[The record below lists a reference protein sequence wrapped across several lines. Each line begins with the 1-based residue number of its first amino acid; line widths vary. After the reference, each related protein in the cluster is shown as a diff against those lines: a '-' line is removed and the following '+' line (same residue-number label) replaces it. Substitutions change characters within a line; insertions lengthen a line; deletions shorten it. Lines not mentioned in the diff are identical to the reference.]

1 MINKQSINL
10 IKSFEGLRLK
20 AYPDPATGGEPITI
34 GYGTTIYNGVQKV
47 KLGDVID
54 EFQAESYLLFDINQF
69 SKSVS
74 KLIKKP
80 LSDNQ
85 FGAITSF
92 AYNVGIPNLRSST
105 LLKKINNDPGDYSIK
120 DEFKKWNRANGKI
133 FVGLVKRRKAEADL
147 YFS

>member
-20 AYPDPATGGEPITI
+20 AYPDPGTNGEPYTI
-34 GYGTTIYNGVQKV
+34 GFGTTVYNGVQKV

-54 EFQAESYLLFDINQF
+54 ESQAESYLLFDVNQF
-69 SKSVS
+69 SKGVS

-105 LLKKINNDPGDYSIK
+105 LLKKVNNDPNDYSIR
-120 DEFKKWNRANGKI
+120 DEFMKWNKAAGK
-133 FVGLVKRRKAEADL
+133 VLSGLTRRRKAEADL